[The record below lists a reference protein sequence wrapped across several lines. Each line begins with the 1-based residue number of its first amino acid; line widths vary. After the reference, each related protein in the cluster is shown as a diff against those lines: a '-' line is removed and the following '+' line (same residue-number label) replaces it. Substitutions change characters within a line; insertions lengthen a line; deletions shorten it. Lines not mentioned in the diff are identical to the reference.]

1 MNLLRASLFITLSVI
16 ALSSSLIVILHTY
29 EHKIAFSLVDDL
41 KLKNGELAFQSSVL
55 VEEVQYFR
63 NQLTLRRIAQNKLGM
78 RSPKQNEKIFVEVIK
93 K

>member
-16 ALSSSLIVILHTY
+16 ALSSSLIVILQTY
-29 EHKIAFSLVDDL
+29 EHKTAFSLVDDL

>member
-1 MNLLRASLFITLSVI
+1 MNLLRASLFITFSVI
-16 ALSSSLIVILHTY
+16 ALSSSLIVILQTY
-29 EHKIAFSLVDDL
+29 EHKISFSLVYDL
-41 KLKNGELAFQSSVL
+41 MLKNGELAFQSSVL

>member
-1 MNLLRASLFITLSVI
+1 
-16 ALSSSLIVILHTY
+16 
-29 EHKIAFSLVDDL
+29 VDDL